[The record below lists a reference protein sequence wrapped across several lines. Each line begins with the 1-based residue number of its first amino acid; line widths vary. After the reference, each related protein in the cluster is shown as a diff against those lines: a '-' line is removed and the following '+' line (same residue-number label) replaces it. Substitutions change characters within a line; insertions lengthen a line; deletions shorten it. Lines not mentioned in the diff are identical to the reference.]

1 MNSQKNKQ
9 KRKQRLIA
17 VISIIVIAAMVV
29 TMIVVPALAS
39 SSASSDPAAVTA
51 AVSGKY
57 DDSDPGDYIT
67 EAFDVRM
74 TADTAHRIAVTEK
87 IRVNFIRRH
96 HGIYRDIPNGG
107 ASYSIKN
114 IRVSEQDYTVSGTGR
129 SGSTRIRI
137 GNEDTYLRGTHTY
150 QITYDLIWY
159 KDAEK
164 GADALAQNLL
174 PVNWM
179 TSIREADLTLTM
191 PKAVD
196 WNAMEYYAG
205 PKGSAGGLN
214 SRYFTK
220 SVSSDKKTLTIHGS
234 NLPKGY
240 GVTVRGSL
248 PEQYWSQAQTYAR
261 AHRQSALGIAVIL
274 CGAAVFLLILFLI
287 FGRDPKIVRT
297 VEFRPPEDL
306 TPLEAGYLID
316 GKADNEDFMSMILY
330 FASRGYLSIK
340 ETGTN
345 TYTLVKEKEPAPEEP
360 AFALTLFKGLF
371 RRKTEVATAKIPTSF
386 LGDMDRAK
394 TQLFQKYRGREG
406 RIFRPGCKGARAAG
420 ILILIV
426 YTVIGVAALYGNHPH
441 LGILQVMLMLAG
453 IYFLV
458 RNFDYRYS
466 RGTKGGLIAGAV
478 CCLIPA
484 AGISVGLG
492 MTQTPWLGAVSAA
505 AFLTILVCIVFM
517 RARSRENALIM
528 GRLLGFRDF
537 IRTAEYERLKMLSAE
552 DPAYFYDVLPYAAV
566 MGMSTEWAEKFTNIR
581 VPQPEWY
588 STYDGRPFVY
598 SPLWCGSMMEH
609 CVTGSTPVPPADS
622 GGNYGGGSF
631 GGPVGDVYLLHDI
644 RGIEK
649 TEELRASG
657 QDDDPHAGRG

>member
-1 MNSQKNKQ
+1 VNSQKNKR
-9 KRKQRLIA
+9 KRRQRLIA
-17 VISIIVIAAMVV
+17 VISVIVIAAMVV
-29 TMIVVPALAS
+29 TMIAVPALAS
-39 SSASSDPAAVTA
+39 ASASSDPAAVTA
-51 AVSGKY
+51 AVSGGY
-57 DDSDPGDYIT
+57 DDSDPEDYIT

-87 IRVNFIRRH
+87 IRVNFIREH

-107 ASYSIKN
+107 SSYTVEN
-114 IRVSEQDYTVSGTGR
+114 VRVADRNYTVSGIGR

-137 GNEDTYLRGTHTY
+137 GDEDTYLRGEHTY
-150 QITYDLIWY
+150 RITYDLIWY
-159 KDAEK
+159 KDEAG

-196 WNAMEYYAG
+196 WNSMEYYAG
-205 PKGSAGGLN
+205 PKGSTGGLN

-220 SVSSDKKTLTIHGS
+220 SVSSDGKTLTIHGS

-261 AHRQSALGIAVIL
+261 AHRQQAAGTAVIL
-274 CGAAVFLLILFLI
+274 CGAAVFMLILFLI

-297 VEFRPPEDL
+297 VEFRPPGDL

-340 ETGTN
+340 ETKTN
-345 TYTLVKEKEPAPEEP
+345 AYALVKEKEIAPEEP
-360 AFALTLFKGLF
+360 AFAVTLFHGLF
-371 RRKTEVATAKIPTSF
+371 RRKNEVPTTKIPTSF

-406 RIFRPGCKGARAAG
+406 RIFRPGCKGARAVG

-426 YTVIGVAALYGNHPH
+426 YTVIGMAALYGNHPYH
-441 LGILQVMLMLAG
+441 VIFLVALMLAG

-458 RNFDYRYS
+458 RNFDHRYS
-466 RGTKGGLIAGAV
+466 RGTKKGLAAGII
-478 CCLIPA
+478 CCLIPSG
-484 AGISVGLG
+484 GISVGLG
-492 MTQTPWLGAVSAA
+492 VTQTPWLGAVSAGTM
-505 AFLTILVCIVFM
+505 LTILVCMVFM
-517 RARSRENALIM
+517 RARSKENALIM

-537 IRTAEYERLKMLSAE
+537 IRTAEYDRLKMLSAE

-566 MGMSTEWAEKFTNIR
+566 MGMSTEWAEKFTDIQ

-588 STYDGRPFVY
+588 STCDGRPFVY
-598 SPLWCGSMMEH
+598 SPLWCGTMMER
-609 CVTGSTPVPPADS
+609 CVTDSTPVPPSDS
-622 GGNYGGGSF
+622 GGSYGGGSF
-631 GGPVGDVYLLHDI
+631 GGGF
-644 RGIEK
+644 
-649 TEELRASG
+649 SG
-657 QDDDPHAGRG
+657 GGGGGGGGGAW